1 MRCYICILLKYIKAQ
16 LLASPKSMK
25 KLFALLM
32 LFATIQLSAQP
43 NRSYTIKDKK
53 AIKTF
58 EEALA
63 LYNQFDYQKAL
74 ETLQNLISEKPDFIE
89 AQLMLAQLYD
99 ETGATEKAIEPLK
112 KAISIDEKFY
122 PAAWMMLAECY
133 FAQGSYEDAEKAISE
148 FIPYPKNDLKM
159 EKRAQLILSSCVYAK
174 SALQH
179 PVPFDPINLGPDVN
193 SSFNEYYPC
202 ITADEQTLLFT
213 RRIEDPQSSARK
225 QEDFYISKRTSK
237 EWGHAQPVLEINTEK
252 NEGAPTLS
260 ADGQMLIFTACESA
274 DGTWGGTRQGY
285 GSCDL
290 FYSMRT
296 ANGWT
301 EAENMGNTINS
312 STWESQP
319 SFAANGRT
327 LYFVRGKRTALGIKE
342 QDIYYSYLR
351 ETGEWAVP
359 VKVPGRVN
367 TIFEEES
374 VMIHPDG
381 HTLYFSSNGHSGMG
395 GLDIFMSRLLPSG
408 EWDTPVNLG
417 YPINTFKD
425 ENSIQVTA
433 RGDIALFASDRF
445 GGQGGLDLYQ
455 FNLPARVQPALVTY
469 VAGIISDKL
478 SYKKLE
484 ARLEL
489 IDLETGKTITESYS
503 NQGTGDYLLCIPAGK
518 DYALNVSKTGY
529 LFHSE
534 NFSLKNF
541 EGYEPY
547 RLDVE
552 LQKLRPGAS
561 IVLNNVFFE
570 TAKWE
575 LKPESMVELDRLVDL
590 LKANPEK
597 KIEIGG
603 HTDNVGSDD
612 TNLTLSNNRAQ
623 SVVDYLIKKGI
634 PSARLTAKGYG
645 ETQPVATNDT
655 DAGRAKNRRTEF
667 RVIE

>member
-1 MRCYICILLKYIKAQ
+1 MGLRFYLEAQ
-16 LLASPKSMK
+16 LLPNAQDMK
-25 KLFALLM
+25 KLLFLLFLLPAL
-32 LFATIQLSAQP
+32 QLVAQP
-43 NRSYTIKDKK
+43 NRTYTIKDKK

-63 LYNQFDYQKAL
+63 AYDAFDYDKAVTTM
-74 ETLQNLISEKPDFIE
+74 ETLAKEKPDFIE

-99 ETGATEKAIEPLK
+99 ETGDTEKAIEPLK
-112 KAISIDEKFY
+112 KAIAIDPTFY

-133 FAQGSYEDAEKAISE
+133 FAQGTYDEAEKAISK
-148 FIPYPKNDLKM
+148 FIPLPKNDVKQ
-159 EKRAQLILSSCVYAK
+159 EKRAQLILSSCIFAK

-179 PVPFDPINLGPDVN
+179 PVPFEPINLGLGVN
-193 SSFNEYYPC
+193 TKDNEYYPC

-213 RRIEDPQSSARK
+213 RLINDPQTQGRK
-225 QEDFYISKRTSK
+225 QEDFYLSKRGT
-237 EWGHAQPVLEINTEK
+237 EQWGDAKPVLEINTNK

-260 ADGQMLIFTACESA
+260 ADGQMLIFTACEAA
-274 DGTWGGTRQGY
+274 DGTWGGTRQGL

-290 FYSMRT
+290 FFSMRT
-296 ANGWT
+296 ATGWT
-301 EAENMGNTINS
+301 AAENMGNTVNS
-312 STWESQP
+312 NTWESQP

-327 LYFVRGKRTALGIKE
+327 LYFVRGKRTAAGIKE

-351 ETGEWAVP
+351 EDGQWAVP
-359 VKVPGRVN
+359 VKVPGRIN
-367 TIFEEES
+367 TVFEEES

-408 EWDTPVNLG
+408 DWDTPVNLG
-417 YPINTFKD
+417 YPINTHKD

-433 RGDIALFASDRF
+433 RGQIALFASDRF

-455 FNLPARVQPALVTY
+455 FNLPQRVQPSLVTY

-489 IDLETGKTITESYS
+489 IDLETGKTVTEAYS
-503 NQGTGDYLLCIPAGK
+503 NKGTGDYLLCLPAGK
-518 DYALNVSKTGY
+518 DYALNVSKEGY

-541 EGYEPY
+541 SGYDPY
-547 RLDVE
+547 RLDVQ
-552 LQKLRPGAS
+552 LQKLRPGAT

-570 TAKWE
+570 TNKWE
-575 LKPESMVELDRLVDL
+575 LKPESMIELDRLVAL
-590 LKANPEK
+590 LKGNPEK

-603 HTDNVGSDD
+603 HTDNVGSDEA
-612 TNLTLSNNRAQ
+612 NLTLSNNRAQ

-634 PSARLTAKGYG
+634 ATTRLTAKGYG
-645 ETQPVATNDT
+645 ETMPIATNDT

-667 RVIE
+667 KVIE